1 MPGKGVEPF
10 LHRQA
15 LKLRTEILLYVN
27 SYAPNLQKIGY
38 ILELVAQ

>member
-15 LKLRTEILLYVN
+15 LRLKTETLLYVN
-27 SYAPNLQKIGY
+27 SYAPILETYLN